1 MAILRP
7 FRCVRPEERA
17 AQLVAALPY
26 DVYTSK
32 EAREAVR
39 GNTLSFLNIDRA
51 ETRLP
56 EGTDPCADEVYRKAR
71 ELFDAAAAAG
81 TYTED
86 PDEAYYIYELTVE
99 AGPLSGV
106 MPGHVQTGIVACAS
120 VDDYL
125 NGVVRKHENTREDK
139 ERDRIRHVDALGAQT
154 GPVLLAAQPDAAL
167 KEAAAAAKEQKP
179 LYDFLADDGIRHRVF
194 KVSDSAAVERIA
206 EAFRGIPAVYIADGH
221 HRAAAAVRAAEE
233 RRAKDPGYTGEE
245 PYNYFLSVTFPA
257 DELMILP
264 YNRVVKDLCGLTPED
279 FLLECDA
286 AFHVYYCGEEPV
298 EPSEKGVIGLY
309 MDHSWYELKAREEYF
324 SGDPVEDLDVSYLQ
338 NTTLNR
344 VLGILDPRTDGRI
357 SFVGGIRGNAELMRL
372 VDEGTAAAFSMYP
385 TSFEELTAVADLGR
399 LMPPKSTWFEP
410 KLRSGLF
417 IHRI

>member
-1 MAILRP
+1 MADFRP
-7 FRCVRPEERA
+7 FRCVRPDEKA

-26 DVYTSK
+26 DVYTSE
-32 EAREAVR
+32 EARKAVQ

-56 EGTDPCADEVYRKAR
+56 EGTDPCADEVYVKAR
-71 ELFDAAAAAG
+71 ELFDAACASG
-81 TYTED
+81 VYKED

-99 AGPLSGV
+99 AGPLCKV
-106 MPGHVQTGIVACAS
+106 MPGHVQTGIVACAA

-154 GPVLLAAQPDAAL
+154 GPVFLAAQPDAAL
-167 KEAAAAAKEQKP
+167 KEAATEAKKEKP
-179 LYDFLADDGIRHRVF
+179 LYDFVADDGIRHRVF
-194 KVSDSAAVERIA
+194 KVCDGAAVEKIRN
-206 EAFRGIPAVYIADGH
+206 AFSAIPALYIADGH
-221 HRAAAAVRAAEE
+221 HRAAAAVRVAEE

-245 PYNYFLSVTFPA
+245 PYNYFLAVAFPA
-257 DELMILP
+257 DELEILP
-264 YNRVVKDLCGLTPED
+264 YNRVVHDLCGLTPED

-286 AFHVYYCGEEPV
+286 AFQVYYCGDKPV
-298 EPSEKGVIGLY
+298 EPEEKGVIGLY
-309 MDHSWYELKAREEYF
+309 LDHCWYELRAREEYF

-344 VLGILDPRTDGRI
+344 VLGIIDPRTDRRI
-357 SFVGGIRGNAELMRL
+357 SFVGGIRGTAELVRL
-372 VDEGTAAAFSMYP
+372 VDGGAAAAFSMYP
-385 TSFEELTAVADLGR
+385 TGIGELTAVADLGR

>member
-7 FRCVRPEERA
+7 FRCVRPEEKA

-26 DVYTSK
+26 DVYTSE
-32 EAREAVR
+32 EARKAVQ
-39 GNTLSFLNIDRA
+39 GNPLSFLNIDRA

-56 EGTDPCADEVYRKAR
+56 EGTDPCADEVYGKAR
-71 ELFDAAAAAG
+71 ELFDAALSDG
-81 TYTED
+81 TFIED

-99 AGPLSGV
+99 AGPLYGV
-106 MPGHVQTGIVACAS
+106 MPGHVQTGIAACAS

-125 NGVVRKHENTREDK
+125 NGVIKKHENTREDK
-139 ERDRIRHVDALGAQT
+139 ERDRIRHVNALGAQT
-154 GPVLLAAQPDAAL
+154 GPVLLAARPDPVL
-167 KEAAAAAKEQKP
+167 KEAAAEAKRQAP

-194 KVSDSAAVERIA
+194 KVSDSAAVKRIA
-206 EAFRGIPAVYIADGH
+206 DAFGAVPAVYIADGH

-233 RRAKDPGYTGEE
+233 RRTKDPGYTGEE
-245 PYNYFLSVTFPA
+245 PYNYFLSVTFPE
-257 DELMILP
+257 DELVILP
-264 YNRVVKDLCGLTPED
+264 YNRVVKDLNGLTPED

-286 AFHVYYCGEEPV
+286 AFHVYNCGTEPV
-298 EPSEKGVIGLY
+298 EPDGKGVIGLY
-309 MDHSWYELKAREEYF
+309 MDGRWYELRAREEYF

-344 VLGILDPRTDGRI
+344 VLGILDPRTDSRI
-357 SFVGGIRGNAELMRL
+357 LFVGGIRGNAELMKL
-372 VDEGTAAAFSMYP
+372 VDEGAAAAFSMYP
-385 TSFEELTAVADLGR
+385 TGLQELTGVADSGR